1 MTSATAERARA
12 SVSRVRRVLASAW
25 FAPIVVGA
33 IAIAAGVALP
43 LAPVQQSEVHVA
55 WPEAGAATESTT
67 LLLTNQTPHSI
78 DVAFTGRAAGAAAES
93 GGTVLATIRPD
104 SPDAESTGLVI
115 SATPS
120 TVTFATSGRS
130 WSWPV
135 AGSDEWRLH
144 STIHGLEIFRNGE
157 VVQSDPGILPPQ
169 VDALLTDS
177 AGLSADALSAHL
189 QLVDDSNDRPTPVK
203 VLLIAILVIALA
215 LVLIALRRDDR
226 RRLAG
231 SRPVEGATPAVGLAG
246 RVRDRIVTIARS
258 LTPADAVLVGTLT
271 LWIFI
276 GPMTDDDGYYSVMSY
291 NAAEAGY
298 VGNYYQMFNQT
309 FTPFTWVWQAMDL
322 WQTIGGRS
330 PVWLRVPSLI
340 CAIVAWFVSRTILN
354 HFLRHARWG
363 AAEAARLLLAVV
375 TVVWWGSYAIG
386 VRPESFPAMATVIV
400 IALLWRVHST
410 RRLTPAAVA
419 VAVAALAFAV
429 HPIGLVSA
437 VPLVLAIPMMWRVAR
452 EGSRLS
458 TAIARTV
465 AVASAS
471 TIALLAAFG
480 DGTVNDMLT
489 GQQRFALVEQ
499 PLTWADEF
507 RRYEFLLTDIPM
519 GSFARRSVVLVGLV
533 LLVWFIVFTV
543 WSRRVA
549 PFSPPRPFS
558 LIGWSFGAS
567 FIVMWITTSKWTHHF
582 GALASVGPLFI
593 VLMCVVVPRLVSE
606 RLGVGG
612 RLPWWLAPL
621 AIASTIPAMILS
633 LRGPDWW
640 AYDWGQGAGIGNR
653 GRPEVWGVTLANYVA
668 WALLAAII
676 IVGTLLLAHR
686 RRNSSRAPE
695 ALFGV
700 VAIVGV
706 FFGMTGTYLVG
717 TFVWLASP
725 SHQGFTVG
733 KALLADPTGSECL
746 TDDAIKLWDVVTGT
760 PLPAVADSTRAVGFT
775 SLSGREALPTGTSVE
790 GWTTNSA
797 PDGIGNLRTPWYAVP
812 PLARS
817 ERVGV
822 LVSGD
827 FVTGTQGVLH
837 AEFRS
842 GAAVVDVD
850 ITDSGLRPGWTTLLV
865 PVPAHLQE
873 ASDLEV
879 RVLAEDVSSLPG
891 ANISVTAPAVVH
903 ETTLLE
909 RSTPNAP
916 TAVAW
921 TQSFWF
927 PCDRPMT
934 IARGLIEPPQ
944 FATTYGDAG
953 IDAIWGTQ
961 RGGSLAGVQRLAS
974 VNTPATGLGDTLA
987 GTWGRVHFFAYP
999 TKPDAYDL
1007 TQTWVTTPGWRSAFD
1022 PASQLVSGR
1031 S

>member
-1 MTSATAERARA
+1 MTSATADRVRAGI
-12 SVSRVRRVLASAW
+12 SRVRRILASAW
-25 FAPIVVGA
+25 FAPTAAGA

-43 LAPVQQSEVHVA
+43 LAPVQQSEVHIT
-55 WPEAGAATESTT
+55 WPEAGAAAESTT

-78 DVAFTGRAAGAAAES
+78 DVAFTGRAAGSAADS

-104 SPDAESTGLVI
+104 SPDAERAGLVI
-115 SATPS
+115 AATPS
-120 TVTFATSGRS
+120 TVTFMTSGRS

-135 AGSDEWRLH
+135 ARSDEWRLH
-144 STIHGLEIFRNGE
+144 STIHGLEIIRNGE
-157 VVQSDPGILPPQ
+157 IVQSDPGILPPQ

-177 AGLSADALSAHL
+177 AGLPADALSAHL
-189 QLVDDSNDRPTPVK
+189 QLVDDSNDRPTQVK

-215 LVLIALRRDDR
+215 LVLITLRWDDH
-226 RRLAG
+226 RRLLG
-231 SRPVEGATPAVGLAG
+231 SSATDDTAPVVGPAR
-246 RVRDRIVTIARS
+246 RVRIRIATIARS

-271 LWIFI
+271 LWIFV
-276 GPMTDDDGYYSVMSY
+276 GPMTDDDGYYSIMSY

-298 VGNYYQMFNQT
+298 VGNYYQIFNQT
-309 FTPFTWVWQAMDL
+309 FTPFTWIWQAMDL
-322 WQTIGGRS
+322 WQAIGGRS

-340 CAIVAWFVSRTILN
+340 CAIVAWFVSRSILN
-354 HFLRHARWG
+354 HFLSHARWA
-363 AAEAARLLLAVV
+363 AAEAARLLLALV
-375 TVVWWGSYAIG
+375 TVVWWASYAIG
-386 VRPESFPAMATVIV
+386 VRPEPFPAMATVVV
-400 IALLWRVHST
+400 IALLWRVHNT
-410 RRLTPAAVA
+410 RRLTPAAIA
-419 VAVAALAFAV
+419 VAVAALAFAA

-437 VPLVLAIPMMWRVAR
+437 APLIFAVPMMWRIAR
-452 EGSRLS
+452 EGSHL
-458 TAIARTV
+458 TAAVARTI

-471 TIALLAAFG
+471 VTALLAAFG
-480 DGTVNDMLT
+480 DGTLNDMLT
-489 GQQRFALVEQ
+489 GQKRFTLVEQ

-549 PFSPPRPFS
+549 PFSPPQPFS

-567 FIVMWITTSKWTHHF
+567 FILMWITTSKWTHHF

-606 RLGVGG
+606 RLGAGG

-621 AIASTIPAMILS
+621 AIASTVPAMILS
-633 LRGPDWW
+633 LQGPDWW
-640 AYDWGQGAGIGNR
+640 AYEWGEGSR

-668 WALLAAII
+668 WVLLAAVV
-676 IVGTLLLAHR
+676 IVGTLLLAR
-686 RRNSSRAPE
+686 RRRASSRAPD

-700 VAIVGV
+700 VAIVAV

-717 TFVWLASP
+717 TFAWLPSP
-725 SHQGFTVG
+725 SHKGFTVG
-733 KALLADPTGSECL
+733 KALLADPTGSQCL

-775 SLSGREALPTGTSVE
+775 SLSGSEALPIGTSVE
-790 GWTTNSA
+790 GWTSNSA

-817 ERVGV
+817 DRIGV

-827 FVTGTQGVLH
+827 FVTGTQGILH

-842 GAAVVDVD
+842 GAAVANVD
-850 ITDSGLRPGWTTLLV
+850 IIDSGLRPGWTTLLV
-865 PVPAHLQE
+865 PVPAHLQD
-873 ASDLEV
+873 ASDLQV

-891 ANISVTAPAVVH
+891 ADISVTAPAVAH

-909 RSTPNAP
+909 RSTPDSP

-944 FATTYGDAG
+944 LATTYGDDG
-953 IDAIWGTQ
+953 IDAIWDAQ

-974 VNTPATGLGDTLA
+974 VNTPATGLGDTFA
-987 GTWGRVHFFAYP
+987 GTWGRVHLFAYP
-999 TKPDAYDL
+999 AKPDAYDL
-1007 TQTWVTTPGWRSAFD
+1007 TQTWVTTPGWRSGFD